1 MTQTRCK
8 NSFVYKGLSPKSS
21 YIVHALAG
29 TCLYIVLSYCFYLQ
43 KINLDILQENIIA
56 LSEVMDLKCDP
67 VGLVEGHVIE
77 SRTDT
82 GRGYVA

>member
-1 MTQTRCK
+1 MEEFICIQRVK
-8 NSFVYKGLSPKSS
+8 PQSS

-29 TCLYIVLSYCFYLQ
+29 TFLCIALSYCFYLQ

-82 GRGYVA
+82 GRGYVV

>member
-1 MTQTRCK
+1 MIKRVRPQ
-8 NSFVYKGLSPKSS
+8 SS
-21 YIVHALAG
+21 YIGLASAG

-67 VGLVEGHVIE
+67 VGMVEGHVIE

-82 GRGYVA
+82 GRGYVALI

>member
-1 MTQTRCK
+1 M
-8 NSFVYKGLSPKSS
+8 
-21 YIVHALAG
+21 
-29 TCLYIVLSYCFYLQ
+29 SYCFYLQ

-82 GRGYVA
+82 GRGYVV